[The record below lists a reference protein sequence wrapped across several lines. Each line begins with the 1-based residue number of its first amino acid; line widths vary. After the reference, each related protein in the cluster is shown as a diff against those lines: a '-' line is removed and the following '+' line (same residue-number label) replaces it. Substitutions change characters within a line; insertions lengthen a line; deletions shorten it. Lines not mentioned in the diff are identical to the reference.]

1 MDELFK
7 GRHFDREI
15 IVLCVRWYLRYKLS
29 FRDLVEMMAERG
41 LSLAHTT
48 IMRWIQRYAPE
59 FEKRW
64 NRFARPAG
72 RSWRV
77 DETYVKIRGRW
88 TYLYRAVDKE
98 GKTVNFLLRAKRDVA
113 AAKAFFRR
121 AFMRQGRLPHKI
133 TLDGYQ
139 ASHRAAKEALCE
151 HPEGNQCEILS
162 PKYLNNLIEQDHR
175 SIKLRLGP
183 MLGFKRF
190 RRAAT
195 TIAGIELMH
204 RIRKGQFKL
213 GKLRVKN
220 KTASEIW
227 NAVLAALKRRGVDA
241 HAFDP
246 REISLPKVVD
256 FDRAWIALHGPGG
269 EDGTLRVLSSRDG
282 TVLRTTKVPLG
293 SYNVQE
299 AFGWIVTPSLDRG
312 TTRYWRCSCGTPCDG
327 WRDCRAS

>member
-1 MDELFK
+1 MLNVDDLFK

-64 NRFARPAG
+64 NRFARPVG
-72 RSWRV
+72 QCWRV
-77 DETYVKIRGRW
+77 DETYVKIKGRW

-98 GKTVNFLLRAKRDVA
+98 GKSVDVLLRAKRDVA
-113 AAKAFFRR
+113 AAKVFFRR
-121 AFMRQGRLPHKI
+121 AFRGQGRLPHKI

-139 ASHRAAKEALCE
+139 ASHRAASEVLGE
-151 HPEGNQCEILS
+151 HPEGNRCEIRS
-162 PKYLNNLIEQDHR
+162 SKYLNNLIEQDHR

-220 KTASEIW
+220 KTAPEIW
-227 NAVLAALKRRGVDA
+227 NAVLGA
-241 HAFDP
+241 
-246 REISLPKVVD
+246 
-256 FDRAWIALHGPGG
+256 
-269 EDGTLRVLSSRDG
+269 
-282 TVLRTTKVPLG
+282 
-293 SYNVQE
+293 
-299 AFGWIVTPSLDRG
+299 
-312 TTRYWRCSCGTPCDG
+312 
-327 WRDCRAS
+327 